1 MTVDGAANLDWLTAG
16 VMLRKYWLL
25 LAALSSCVS
34 VLLHV
39 PAPAS
44 ARLDHSSVNIRRT

>member
-25 LAALSSCVS
+25 LA
-34 VLLHV
+34 
-39 PAPAS
+39 S
-44 ARLDHSSVNIRRT
+44 AVFLRLRPPPRPGAGLG